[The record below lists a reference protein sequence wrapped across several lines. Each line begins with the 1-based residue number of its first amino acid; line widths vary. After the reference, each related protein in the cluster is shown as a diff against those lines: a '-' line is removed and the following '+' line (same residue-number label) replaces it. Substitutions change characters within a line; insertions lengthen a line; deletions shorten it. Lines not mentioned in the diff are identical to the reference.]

1 MAVALAVIAG
11 WLLVIGKGLLLP
23 VFAAV
28 VAVYVLTTAA
38 EALGHQPVIGRLPSA
53 WRHIALS
60 LWTAL
65 RGLPGAILAVP
76 MTAMLAIVFNAFPET
91 RFIAI
96 LLADRVEPEEETG
109 PENAREGHP

>member
-1 MAVALAVIAG
+1 
-11 WLLVIGKGLLLP
+11 
-23 VFAAV
+23 
-28 VAVYVLTTAA
+28 
-38 EALGHQPVIGRLPSA
+38 
-53 WRHIALS
+53 
-60 LWTAL
+60 
-65 RGLPGAILAVP
+65 